1 MLEVAERPSRM
12 GSFLVVKTKTTID
25 QDGLPKNFLN
35 RFGEHVTGFFSGLDR
50 VRFRATLRPLFC
62 PNGPEVYLNY
72 SKVLIKN
79 FKGLAQSISDRV
91 KQLAYDRFR
100 EAGRPNIYLPSSE
113 TSKEALVQELVA
125 KEQIKEGPIV
135 LLSCVEPCLSFRVRG
150 DRQAKTLHLVMESA
164 RCTHLYHYYQ
174 HAEIGLMHIRVQSW
188 FPFSVDVCMNGR
200 QWLARQMD
208 RAGISYRQR
217 DNCFIWIEDCAA
229 AQKLLEEQLRSNWP
243 ALMNSFLELAHP
255 LHGEI
260 TAPMAGLSYY
270 WSASQSEYA
279 TDVLFDSAKELEKLY
294 PKFLRHAISSF
305 QSPDVLRFLGR
316 KVPESSGKANA
327 RFEGQVSS
335 GLKER
340 PEGVRI
346 RHTLNGNSLK
356 MYDKEGSV
364 LRVETT
370 IVRPREFRIY
380 RAREGQP
387 EGQKRWRILRKGIC
401 DMYRRGQVCRAANK
415 RYLEALASVTGS
427 SSLLQEAA
435 EVCCP
440 IIRNGKRYRGL
451 NALAQNDHAL
461 LLAVSR
467 GEFALSG
474 IRNADLRALLY
485 PPKPTTTDKLQIR
498 RRSAAIT
505 RQFALLRAHGLL
517 KKLPHTH
524 RYQLSP
530 KGRRIITALL
540 AACYADVEQLT
551 KMAA

>member
-1 MLEVAERPSRM
+1 
-12 GSFLVVKTKTTID
+12 VKTKTALR

-35 RFGEHVTGFFSGLDR
+35 RFGEHVTGFLHGLDR
-50 VRFRATLRPLFC
+50 VRFRATLRPLFS

-72 SKVLIKN
+72 CQVLIKN
-79 FKGLAQSISDRV
+79 FKGFAQGLSDRV
-91 KQLAYDRFR
+91 KKLAYERFQQ
-100 EAGRPNIYLPSSE
+100 AGRPNIYLP
-113 TSKEALVQELVA
+113 TAALNKEALIQELIA
-125 KEQIKEGPIV
+125 KDHLKEGPIA
-135 LLSCVEPCLSFRVRG
+135 LLSCVEPCLTFRVRS
-150 DRQAKTLHLVMESA
+150 DHQTKMIHLVMESA
-164 RCTHLYHYYQ
+164 KCTHLYHYYQ
-174 HAEIGLMHIRVQSW
+174 HPEIGLMNIRVQTW
-188 FPFSVDVCMNGR
+188 FPFSVDVCLNGR

-208 RAGISYRQR
+208 RAGIGYQQR
-217 DNCFIWIEDCAA
+217 DNCFIWVEDGAA
-229 AQKLLEEQLRSNWP
+229 VQELLDEQLRTDWP

-279 TDVLFDSAKELEKLY
+279 TDVLFDQAAQLQKLY
-294 PKFLRHAISSF
+294 PKFIRHAISTF

-316 KVPESSGKANA
+316 KVPQSSGKAHA
-327 RFEGQVSS
+327 GFTGQVSS
-335 GLKER
+335 RLQER

-370 IVRPREFRIY
+370 IVRPGEFRVY
-380 RAREGQP
+380 RPKEGEPQGP
-387 EGQKRWRILRKGIC
+387 PRWRSLRKGIC
-401 DMYRRGQVCRAANK
+401 DMYRRGQVCRAANH

-435 EVCCP
+435 EVCRP
-440 IIRNGKRYRGL
+440 ITRHGKRYRGL
-451 NALAQNDHAL
+451 NALADKDHAL

-467 GEFALSG
+467 GEFALAG
-474 IRNADLRALLY
+474 LRNADLRALLY
-485 PPKPTTTDKLQIR
+485 PAQGAKTDQRQIR
-498 RRSAAIT
+498 RTSAAIT
-505 RQFALLRAHGLL
+505 RKLALLRAHGLL
-517 KKLPHTH
+517 RKLPRTH
-524 RYQLSP
+524 RYQLTA
-530 KGRRIITALL
+530 KGRRIFTALL